1 MFDTYKHL
9 YNFEKTFAN
18 KDDPCSGILVCIR
31 KTEEIVSTEEIVK
44 GRLMHIK
51 TRNKASNEIVN
62 IFSIYCHSN
71 NSKKQK
77 ELIEKL
83 NGKIM
88 LQQPKLENLLIL
100 GDFNFVTS
108 ILDRNSQKL
117 NNVDLETN
125 KTWGSFE
132 NQSHIQD

>member
-1 MFDTYKHL
+1 MAGEIFQWNLNGLKCKKSPNFKGKLEMIESILEKNTTTLIVNIQETHISKEEEIPGLFNTYKHL

-71 NSKKQK
+71 ISKKQK
-77 ELIEKL
+77 
-83 NGKIM
+83 
-88 LQQPKLENLLIL
+88 
-100 GDFNFVTS
+100 
-108 ILDRNSQKL
+108 
-117 NNVDLETN
+117 
-125 KTWGSFE
+125 
-132 NQSHIQD
+132 